1 MLNRVSGSHIT
12 PGKLTFVERLS
23 NTDKKAGREQ
33 PQTAYR
39 HSFLVLKSRSSPGL
53 IIINIHTLHKTLVLV
68 CPQAC
73 RPLEKEY
80 DDESTKL

>member
-1 MLNRVSGSHIT
+1 MLNRVSGGHIT

-39 HSFLVLKSRSSPGL
+39 HSFFGIK
-53 IIINIHTLHKTLVLV
+53 IAI
-68 CPQAC
+68 
-73 RPLEKEY
+73 
-80 DDESTKL
+80 ESWPDHY